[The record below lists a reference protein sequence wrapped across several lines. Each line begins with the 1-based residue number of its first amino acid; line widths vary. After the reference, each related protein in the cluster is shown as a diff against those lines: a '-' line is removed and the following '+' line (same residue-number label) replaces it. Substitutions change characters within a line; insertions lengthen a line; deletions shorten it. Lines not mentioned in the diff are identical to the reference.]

1 MLRIFTS
8 KSSYKHFVI
17 NVITGLV
24 NILNRFGRYSV
35 MDKINLKSINL
46 IVTNFRTKIYQKK
59 AKNQWERQ
67 RELTSV
73 IKRVKPPQTQK
84 ILWELKKKP
93 VSCESE
99 NRWTCDV
106 SMTVKRDG
114 APARRILDARWRGR
128 RKEEGE
134 RKRRGRPSALCPP
147 GTNFSFSSN
156 FSQTFDNIKQTL
168 FILLKPFIEFI
179 FLF

>member
-17 NVITGLV
+17 NVITVIPGLV

-46 IVTNFRTKIYQKK
+46 IVTNFWTKIYQKK

-73 IKRVKPPQTQK
+73 IKRVKPPQNQK

-114 APARRILDARWRGR
+114 APARRILDARWRGK
-128 RKEEGE
+128 RKE
-134 RKRRGRPSALCPP
+134 RGRGGEDLRLCVHQEPTSASL
-147 GTNFSFSSN
+147 
-156 FSQTFDNIKQTL
+156 QTSAKHLI
-168 FILLKPFIEFI
+168 I
-179 FLF
+179 